1 MSVVTL
7 STDIGQSDYVVGA
20 IKGQLLQAVPS
31 VSLIDITH
39 QLVSNNYLHA
49 SYVCTN
55 AFPFYPADTF
65 HFVIINLFEK
75 KPEHLLL
82 ARYKEQFIVCPDN
95 GILTM
100 IVGEKPSYISAI
112 EIKKHAALG
121 VLNCTA
127 AFAEMLQ
134 AVGKGERIENI
145 GQPITNIE
153 EKYPFR
159 STVGPD
165 WIDSQIIFIDQ
176 FENVVINL
184 TQEEFE
190 EHRKGRKFKIVL
202 PTRNDGGIEQI
213 SENYASVEQGER
225 LAWFNSAGYLELAI
239 NKGNLAGLFGL
250 RRFSG
255 GTTLNTLPQNKLMYE
270 RVKIFFE

>member
-1 MSVVTL
+1 MPIVTL
-7 STDIGQSDYVVGA
+7 STDIGQGDYVVGA
-20 IKGQLLQAVPS
+20 IKGQLLQAIPS
-31 VSLIDITH
+31 ASIIDITH
-39 QLVSNNYLHA
+39 QLIANNYLHA
-49 SYVCTN
+49 AYVCSN
-55 AFPFYPADTF
+55 AFSFYPAACF
-65 HFVIINLFEK
+65 HVVIINLFDK
-75 KPEHLLL
+75 KPSHLLI
-82 ARYKEQFIVCPDN
+82 APFKNQFIVCPDN
-95 GILTM
+95 GIITM
-100 IVGEKPSYISAI
+100 ITGEKPAEVFSV
-112 EIKKHAALG
+112 EIKNQNNKG
-121 VLNCTA
+121 VLNFTSA
-127 AFAEMLQ
+127 IADVLKLLEQGASLKTIAEP
-134 AVGKGERIENI
+134 VIDF
-145 GQPITNIE
+145 E

-184 TQEEFE
+184 TKKEFD
-190 EHRKGRKFKIVL
+190 EHCKGRKFKIVL
-202 PTRNDGGIEQI
+202 PVRNDGGIENI

-255 GTTLNTLPQNKLMYE
+255 GTTLNALPQNKLMYE